1 MLADPYE
8 ALEFDRIVALLR
20 RYTPSPLG
28 AARLD
33 ELQATPRLES
43 AQAATAELA
52 IVGEATAWFREAGQD
67 SERSLPPPRFSGI
80 EDVRESVQRLSMEGV
95 VLDASEIRA
104 ILDLLSASQRIRQAL
119 LADETR
125 RPLLHA
131 WAKDIP
137 DFRLLLSALAG
148 KILPNDELSNLAS
161 TALSRVRRQIEKQ
174 RALVETSLERFV
186 RRHADSGVL
195 QDKYVTM
202 RNGRTVVPVKS
213 TLKSRVDGIVHGAS
227 SSGQTVFVEPL
238 DTIVQNNRLVRLR
251 EDEQTEILRI
261 LREMSAKLHVQRFEV
276 RAAVTAVGELEYVFA
291 RAQFSIDFSC
301 CVPRFGVGAAARI
314 VLDEA
319 RHPLLQDLLHQQAR
333 VPVPLS
339 ARLEGGE
346 RSMVVSG
353 PNAGGKTVV
362 LKTIGVLA
370 AMAQAGIPVPA
381 ADAEFPWFERILADI
396 GDSQSISE
404 SLSTFSAHVS
414 KLNAILEGSSPETLA
429 VLDELGTATDPED
442 GGALAVA
449 VVERLREAGG
459 FTVVSTHL
467 PELKMYGARTEG
479 VVSASMG
486 LDQGNLSV
494 TYRLHTGIPGQSA
507 GLDMAE
513 RFGMPPDVIRR
524 ARALKGHAGEH
535 ASAFLADLQERARK
549 YAELSRSLRRQA
561 RDLEARKLEIEQES
575 ARRARDLRKQTED
588 RVGKLVAT
596 LERTYR
602 ESLDAALKKISATAT
617 RPGRAASKQSTR
629 AIGSFR
635 RAAAGEVQSALGTG
649 SIPGFDEGDDFELG
663 DRVRL
668 VSMGISGEVV
678 RKLDGGRWEVRAGAM
693 RLQAGSDDIAVEE
706 EALDRPTRLPVGVS
720 LDTAEDV
727 GELPFEINVIG
738 KTADEALSEVDKFL
752 DRAVLANRTKLRV
765 VHGFGKDVLR
775 RELWQMFAHH
785 VHVAKYYQARQQE
798 GGAGA
803 TIVEIGDA

>member
-8 ALEFDRIVALLR
+8 ALEFDRVVALLR
-20 RYTPSPLG
+20 RYAPSPLG

-33 ELQATPRLES
+33 KVLAKPRLKS
-43 AQAATAELA
+43 ARAATAELA
-52 IVGEATAWFREAGQD
+52 IVGEAISWLREADQGLEG
-67 SERSLPPPRFSGI
+67 SVPPPRFSGI
-80 EDVRESVQRLSMEGV
+80 EDVREPVRRLSMEGI

-104 ILDLLSASQRIRQAL
+104 ILDLLGTSQRIRHGL
-119 LADETR
+119 LGDETR
-125 RPLLHA
+125 RPLLQA
-131 WAKDIP
+131 WGKDIP
-137 DFRLLLSALAG
+137 DLRLLLSALAG
-148 KILPNDELSNLAS
+148 KILPNNELSNLAS
-161 TALSRVRRQIEKQ
+161 TALSKVRRQIEKQ
-174 RALVETSLERFV
+174 KALVETSLERFV

-251 EDEQTEILRI
+251 EDEQSEILRI
-261 LREMSAKLHVQRFEV
+261 LREMSARLHAERSGIV
-276 RAAVTAVGELEYVFA
+276 AAVTAVGELEYVFA
-291 RAQFSIDFSC
+291 RARFSIDFGC
-301 CVPRFGVGAAARI
+301 CVPRFGIGTAARI

-319 RHPLLQDLLHQQAR
+319 RHPLLQDLLNQQASR
-333 VPVPLS
+333 PVPLS
-339 ARLEGGE
+339 VRLDGGN
-346 RSMVVSG
+346 RTMVVSG

-370 AMAQAGIPVPA
+370 AMAQAGIPIPA
-381 ADAEFPWFERILADI
+381 DDAEFPWFEGILADI
-396 GDSQSISE
+396 GDAQSISE

-449 VVERLREAGG
+449 VVERLRAAGG
-459 FTVVSTHL
+459 FAVVSTHL

-486 LDQGNLSV
+486 LDEGNLSV

-513 RFGMPPDVIRR
+513 RFGMPTDVVQR
-524 ARALKGHAGEH
+524 ARSLKGHAGEH
-535 ASAFLADLQERARK
+535 ASAFLADLRERARK
-549 YAELSRSLRRQA
+549 YEELSRGLRRQA
-561 RDLEARKLEIEQES
+561 RELEARKLELEQES
-575 ARRARDLRKQTED
+575 ARLARDLRKQTED
-588 RVGKLVAT
+588 RVGKLVAN

-602 ESLDAALKKISATAT
+602 ESLDAALKKIRATGA
-617 RPGRAASKQSTR
+617 RPSRAAPKHSTQ

-635 RAAAGEVQSALGTG
+635 RAAAAAVQSALGTG
-649 SIPGFDEGDDFELG
+649 PLPGADEGDNFTVG
-663 DRVRL
+663 DQVCL
-668 VSMGISGEVV
+668 ISMGISGEIV
-678 RKLDGGRWEVRAGAM
+678 RRLDGGRWEVRAGAM
-693 RLQAGSDDIAVEE
+693 RLQADAEDIAAAG

-720 LDTAEDV
+720 LDTAVDA
-727 GELPFEINVIG
+727 GDLPFEINVIG
-738 KTADEALSEVDKFL
+738 KTADEALSDVDKYL

-785 VHVAKYYQARQQE
+785 VHVAKYYQAAQQE

-803 TIVEIGDA
+803 TIVEIRDA